1 MEFVENRKV
10 EKEQIKAIFQDMLKY
25 SPSKLCGM
33 LGNAIIVPVYTSL
46 LTPEKYGLY
55 RQNYCGCVYSK
66 AEREKFLTQNR

>member
-46 LTPEKYGLY
+46 LTPEKY
-55 RQNYCGCVYSK
+55 
-66 AEREKFLTQNR
+66 